1 MAKFILENS
10 FDNNKDVADFGT
22 SIPAAFFLSLETA
35 RVLGN
40 IQTKDINYLA
50 WFKFIIKNNFYKFI
64 DYNYHVKKIVEN
76 KSEKREIL
84 SHGA

>member
-1 MAKFILENS
+1 MDTALQVTVEHKKKSLSVKPISDIAAKFILENS

-40 IQTKDINYLA
+40 IQTKHINYSSL
-50 WFKFIIKNNFYKFI
+50 
-64 DYNYHVKKIVEN
+64 V
-76 KSEKREIL
+76 
-84 SHGA
+84 